1 MGPVEMSILS
11 YFKPKDG
18 LPDELEGSLS
28 SILPSQAIALANKEV
43 EKVIS
48 EKGDT
53 KKRGATR
60 DGVSIRCVVGLP
72 LTEQNFSKNW
82 IPSAFVHVVTGDH
95 EYKILFKVLPSGT
108 RALVVCTQNFVVKK
122 ISLLK
127 NLRRTRSQTKIF

>member
-28 SILPSQAIALANKEV
+28 SILPSQAIAYSNKEV

-82 IPSAFVHVVTGDH
+82 IPSAFVHVVTTN
-95 EYKILFKVLPSGT
+95 T
-108 RALVVCTQNFVVKK
+108 RFSSKFFHPA
-122 ISLLK
+122 
-127 NLRRTRSQTKIF
+127 RAR